1 MTLRIVHLT
10 TVHSRY
16 DIRIFHKECMSL
28 ARHWDT
34 HLIVAD
40 GKGDETVSGVNLHDV
55 GKSTGRLARMAF
67 APWRVYRRARY
78 LAASIY
84 HFHDPELIPV
94 GLLLRWHGAHVI
106 YDAHEDLP
114 RQILDKYWLPR
125 WSRRIAARLFERLED
140 FAARR
145 FSAVVGATPHI
156 TERFRHV
163 GARAENINNFPLPG
177 ELEAPGDA
185 PAIAE
190 RDERTLCYIGGIS
203 AVRGIRELI
212 MALPAARAT
221 LLLAGPFENAN
232 LEAELRAMPQWKH
245 VRYYGVVDRQGVRD
259 IMARSRLGAVLFH
272 PSPNHVNALP
282 NKMFEYMSAGI
293 PVLASDF
300 PLWRSIIDICNAGR
314 CVDPNQPEA
323 IATAI
328 NEMFADEIRLAQYGL
343 AGRKA
348 VETQYNWSFEKLK
361 LYHVYRQVLAATN
374 RTPCS
379 L

>member
-1 MTLRIVHLT
+1 
-10 TVHSRY
+10 
-16 DIRIFHKECMSL
+16 MSL

-55 GKSTGRLARMAF
+55 GKPTGRLARMAF

-272 PSPNHVNALP
+272 PTPNHVNALP

-293 PVLASDF
+293 PVLASGF
-300 PLWRSIIDICNAGR
+300 PLWRDIIETTSSGVCVEPLDIGAISDALNQLLDNPSNLETMGAAGKR
-314 CVDPNQPEA
+314 A
-323 IATAI
+323 IEDA
-328 NEMFADEIRLAQYGL
+328 
-343 AGRKA
+343 
-348 VETQYNWSFEKLK
+348 YNWGKEEQS
-361 LYHVYRQVLAATN
+361 LYRLYQNIALEF
-374 RTPCS
+374 PC
-379 L
+379 